1 MALRVPTNSFAQS
14 DSASLAPYT
23 RAVAITPSDSTDL
36 VEVPRALNVHKSGGQ
51 SHTTVKCILSGD
63 TVAVSLVLLIG
74 NIVPIRASRV
84 YSTGTDAT
92 TVIALY

>member
-1 MALRVPTNSFAQS
+1 MPTNNFSQNDEAV
-14 DSASLAPYT
+14 LAPYT
-23 RAVAITPSDSTDL
+23 RAVTITPSDSTDL

-63 TVAVSLVLLIG
+63 TVAVSLIVPIG

>member
-1 MALRVPTNSFAQS
+1 MPTNSFSQNDEAVI
-14 DSASLAPYT
+14 APYT

-36 VEVPRALNVHKSGGQ
+36 VEVPRALNVHKTGGQ

-63 TVAVSLVLLIG
+63 TVAVSLIVPIG

>member
-1 MALRVPTNSFAQS
+1 VPTNNFAQS

-23 RAVAITPSDSTDL
+23 RAVTITPNDSTDL
-36 VEVPRALNVHKSGGQ
+36 VEVPRALNVHKSGVQ
-51 SHTTVKCILSGD
+51 SHATVKCILSGD
-63 TVAVSLVLLIG
+63 TVAVSLTLLIG
-74 NIVPIRASRV
+74 DIVPIRTSRV

>member
-23 RAVAITPSDSTDL
+23 RAVTITPNDSTDL
-36 VEVPRALNVHKSGGQ
+36 VEVPRAINVHRTGGQ
-51 SHTTVKCILSGD
+51 NHTTVKCILSGD
-63 TVAVSLVLLIG
+63 TVAVSLIVPIG
-74 NIVPIRASRV
+74 NIVPIRTSRI

>member
-1 MALRVPTNSFAQS
+1 MPTNNFSQNDEAVI
-14 DSASLAPYT
+14 APYT

-36 VEVPRALNVHKSGGQ
+36 VEVPRALNVHKTGGQ

-63 TVAVSLVLLIG
+63 TVAVSLILPIG